1 VSVRRES
8 EQFQVR
14 SNANQAEGPATPAT
28 SLLFLVAAVKAL
40 IAHTL
45 AVRESSLELA
55 APLHQIGEHTPGTKL
70 LTFLAW
76 IQLRSDRARTAVEVH
91 TNPGLGLHFRS
102 GESSDVVAMIRPP
115 RG

>member
-55 APLHQIGEHTPGTKL
+55 PLHQIGEHTPGTKL
-70 LTFLAW
+70 LTFLTW

-91 TNPGLGLHFRS
+91 TNLGLGLHFRS